1 MPGSK
6 LCAVYYIEKTL
17 EFCKPSLE
25 SPIFLCDDRPILYH
39 EGLGFIKHLVSCIGL
54 DPTKVGFHS
63 LRRSGAQYM
72 NSLGISLPDIK
83 SAGDWRS
90 MAVLSYFI
98 SGLERK
104 VEIDNFVAS
113 KLAG

>member
-1 MPGSK
+1 MEYGR
-6 LCAVYYIEKTL
+6 
-17 EFCKPSLE
+17 PSSD
-25 SPIFLCDDRPILYH
+25 SPIFVCDGRPILYR
-39 EGLGFIKHLVSCIGL
+39 EGLAFIKHLVSRIGL
-54 DPTKVGFHS
+54 DPDKVGFHN

-90 MAVLSYFI
+90 MAVLSYLV

-104 VEIDNFVAS
+104 VEIDKFVAS
-113 KLAG
+113 RLSEC